1 VKLGW
6 STGDYE
12 NTGNGS
18 EQSSMISQSALDT
31 ATANGDGTFNVQFS
45 ATIPDGS
52 EAPGVA
58 ASGSGVA
65 VIDGHPNVVL
75 EEDGEP
81 ESIFITD
88 AHAFFSIDESDG
100 SPRARRKIVDT
111 QNCLVCH
118 QNLVLHGGNRADN
131 VESCV
136 GCHNPRNSD
145 RDVREIAANPPTDGK
160 QQESIHFTRMVHG
173 IHAAGY
179 RENPLQIVG
188 FRGFTTHVF
197 DEDRVQFP
205 GKLNNC
211 TTCHGDSGFE
221 LPLAA
226 SVRGTSIDTGDDRED
241 PADDIL
247 ISPTASAC
255 SSCHDSIVA
264 AAHMEQNGG
273 SFSTT
278 QAALDGGEV
287 IEQCELCHGP
297 GRSVG
302 VRAVH
307 GL

>member
-1 VKLGW
+1 MLRGGSFIRESSKVPLPVKLMIRSW
-6 STGDYE
+6 S
-12 NTGNGS
+12 
-18 EQSSMISQSALDT
+18 
-31 ATANGDGTFNVQFS
+31 VPS
-45 ATIPDGS
+45 ATRS
-52 EAPGVA
+52 
-58 ASGSGVA
+58 
-65 VIDGHPNVVL
+65 
-75 EEDGEP
+75 
-81 ESIFITD
+81 
-88 AHAFFSIDESDG
+88 
-100 SPRARRKIVDT
+100 
-111 QNCLVCH
+111 
-118 QNLVLHGGNRADN
+118 
-131 VESCV
+131 
-136 GCHNPRNSD
+136 
-145 RDVREIAANPPTDGK
+145 
-160 QQESIHFTRMVHG
+160 
-173 IHAAGY
+173 
-179 RENPLQIVG
+179 LQIVG

-255 SSCHDSIVA
+255 SSCHDSSVA